1 MPPDSQRPT
10 QLVEQYI
17 RLAEGLPERSQLPLA
32 TVAERLCC
40 GERNARLL
48 LSRMQALGWL
58 AWKPGRGRGQLS
70 ELSLRQDPAVLR
82 VQQLQRLLEEGR
94 VEAAFSGLP
103 VAARSRIRQ
112 ALPAFL
118 GATPGGGLRIP
129 FYRPLHALDPQGVTR
144 RTESHIVS
152 QLCDGLTMYDREAES
167 IRPALAHHWEA
178 SDDGRQWRFWL
189 RPGLRFQDG
198 RPLRAQD
205 VAATLLRLRDAPG
218 PHRAL
223 MAHLLTVNTAGQCIE
238 MQLSAPDHLMPH
250 RLAHHSGVILPEGD
264 WHRADFATLPIGAG
278 AFRLVRNNEHRATLV
293 AFEGY
298 WGVRPLID
306 EIDLWVVAAG
316 SELPAVDLKI
326 GQLARATPEAPAWRT
341 MEQAEQGCE
350 FLLLNPARA
359 TFATSAARCAIGH
372 WLRSHVARTALGE
385 RFRIATGW
393 RPGWDHAPVPE
404 PGSLRALAPPRQLLL
419 VTYELADLI
428 ALARSVAAAWE
439 AVGTRVQLEVQPAPQ
454 FATRR
459 WHRHADMAVS
469 GEVLSDD
476 MEFGMF
482 EHLSNGSSFHAWLP
496 EGLKRTLARHC
507 QAIAADPSPARRQA
521 AMEAG
526 FAQVTRAGALLPMRH
541 LMQQLEHAPHLG
553 GVSLARCGWMDF
565 RKLWLPG

>member
-1 MPPDSQRPT
+1 M
-10 QLVEQYI
+10 EQYI
-17 RLAEGLPERSQLPLA
+17 RLAEGLPGRSQLPLA
-32 TVAERLCC
+32 TVAQRLCC

-48 LSRMQALGWL
+48 LARMQARGWL
-58 AWKPGRGRGQLS
+58 AWTPGRGRGQLS
-70 ELSLRQDPAVLR
+70 VLELRQDTAVLR
-82 VQQLQRLLEEGR
+82 VQQLQRLLEQGR

-118 GATPGGGLRIP
+118 GAAPGGGLRIP

-144 RTESHIVS
+144 RTEAHIVS
-152 QLCDGLTMYDREAES
+152 QLCDGLTAYDRETES

-178 SDDGRQWRFWL
+178 GDGGRHWRLWL

-205 VAATLLRLRDAPG
+205 VAATLLRLRDAAG

-223 MAHLLTVNTAGQCIE
+223 MAHLLSVGTDGQRIE
-238 MQLSAPDHLMPH
+238 LRLSAPDHLMPN
-250 RLAHHSGVILPEGD
+250 RLAHHSCAILPEGD
-264 WHRADFATLPIGAG
+264 WRRADFETLPIGAG
-278 AFRLVRNNEHRATLV
+278 AFRMVRNNEHRATLA

-316 SELPAVDLKI
+316 SDLPTVDLKL
-326 GQLARATPEAPAWRT
+326 GQLARATPEAPAWRSL
-341 MEQAEQGCE
+341 EQAEQGCE

-359 TFATSAARCAIGH
+359 TFATRAARCAIGH
-372 WLRSHVARTALGE
+372 WLRGHVARTALGP

-393 RPGWDHAPVPE
+393 LPAWDHVP
-404 PGSLRALAPPRQLLL
+404 PPAARPLQALAPPKQLLL

-439 AVGTRVQLEVQPAPQ
+439 AVGTRVRLEVLPAPE

-482 EHLSNGSSFHAWLP
+482 EHLSNGSGFHPWLP
-496 EGLKRTLARHC
+496 DGLKRSLAKAS
-507 QAIAADPSPARRQA
+507 QAIAADPMPARRLA

-526 FAQVTRAGALLPMRH
+526 FAAVTRAGILLPMRH

-565 RKLWLPG
+565 RKLWLPS